1 MSWEIFRCDVDCA
14 DDPTACINHI
24 LYQEQTDRLVSEG
37 YLQAG
42 YDQVSIDDCWERRG
56 PSGPPGNETWRK
68 NPDSGRVNGSL
79 VPNGTRFP
87 EGLKALGD
95 YMHSRGVKFGIYSDE
110 GTMTCGGYPGS
121 EYHEEEDAKTLASW
135 GVDYLKLDVCPLL
148 NLLSSQ
154 PCD

>member
-14 DDPTACINHI
+14 DDPKACINHI

-37 YLQAG
+37 YLEAG

-56 PSGPPGNETWRK
+56 PGGPKGNETWRK

-79 VPNGTRFP
+79 VPNATRFP
-87 EGLKALGD
+87 GGLKTLGD

-121 EYHEEEDAKTLASW
+121 EYHEVQDAKTLASW
-135 GVDYLKLDVCPLL
+135 GVDYLKLDV
-148 NLLSSQ
+148 
-154 PCD
+154 